1 MHKFEDLHCVLGLN
15 ERVLLI
21 LSVDRWPM
29 VESGKCDDGVSAT
42 AALHYQAAR
51 IANGECWWESVE

>member
-1 MHKFEDLHCVLGLN
+1 
-15 ERVLLI
+15 
-21 LSVDRWPM
+21 M

-51 IANGECWWESVE
+51 IANGECW